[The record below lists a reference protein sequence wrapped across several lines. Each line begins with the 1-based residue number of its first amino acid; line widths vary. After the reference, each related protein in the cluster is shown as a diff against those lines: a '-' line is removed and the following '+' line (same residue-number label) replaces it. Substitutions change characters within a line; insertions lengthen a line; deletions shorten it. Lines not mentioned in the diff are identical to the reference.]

1 MVILRACRLVLSRLV
16 PIPPDWTKLITG
28 AWERFVFFCYRF
40 ALLGLIGVQLVETTW
55 LRISASAVLVVSLV
69 VFSGI
74 LAEILR
80 VRLTYDI
87 FAWLQSRK
95 ID

>member
-1 MVILRACRLVLSRLV
+1 MVVLRLCRSVLSRLI

-28 AWERFVFFCYRF
+28 VWERFVFFCYRA

-55 LRISASAVLVVSLV
+55 LRIAASTSLV
-69 VFSGI
+69 VALIVFGGI
-74 LAEILR
+74 LAEVLR

-87 FAWLQSRK
+87 FAWLQQRR